1 MSDCAIH
8 PFRTLSLPSPQA
20 RCQHGDQTR
29 TTRRGHRMR
38 CLTATLML
46 WLCISLAAS
55 AQQAG
60 KAPLVGVLLINT
72 AANPEP
78 VVPLFRNALAGLGYV
93 EDRNLRLDFRFAEG
107 HADRFPALAAAL
119 VGDKANV
126 IAALGDAA
134 TRAAQQ
140 ATQTIPIV
148 AIADDLLA
156 AGLDAKKL
164 EILQEIV
171 PASRHFGLLR
181 DPASSTE
188 ARLRAIAEVASALG
202 LELQTVDVESP
213 ADFAA
218 AFATLRAGG
227 AEALDILASP
237 LLANFQRD
245 LGRLTLEYKLP
256 AICQFREMVE
266 AGCLASYGVKRPE
279 MYAML
284 AAYVDK
290 MLKGAKPGETVAQQP
305 IAVELVIN
313 QKTARKLG
321 IELPPSILARADE
334 VIE

>member
-1 MSDCAIH
+1 MKWLACALG
-8 PFRTLSLPSPQA
+8 LSLCVAPP
-20 RCQHGDQTR
+20 
-29 TTRRGHRMR
+29 
-38 CLTATLML
+38 
-46 WLCISLAAS
+46 AS
-55 AQQAG
+55 AQEAA

-78 VVPLFRNALAGLGYV
+78 VVPLFRNALAALGYV
-93 EDRNLRLDFRFAEG
+93 EGSNVRLDFRFAEG

-126 IAALGDAA
+126 IVALGDAA

-140 ATQTIPIV
+140 ATRTIPIV
-148 AIADDLLA
+148 AIADDLVAAELIQSMVKPGGNTTGVSILA
-156 AGLDAKKL
+156 TELDAKKV
-164 EILQEIV
+164 EILKEIV
-171 PASRHFGLLR
+171 PTARHFGLLR
-181 DPASSTE
+181 DPASSNE
-188 ARLRAIAEVASALG
+188 ARLRAIAEMARALD
-202 LELQTVDVESP
+202 LELQTVDVATP

-218 AFATLRAGG
+218 AFAALRAGG
-227 AEALDILASP
+227 AEALDVLASP
-237 LLANFQRD
+237 LLANFQSE

-256 AICQFREMVE
+256 AICQFREMVK
-266 AGCLASYGVKRPE
+266 AGCLASYGVKRQE

-305 IAVELVIN
+305 SAVELVIN

-321 IELPPSILARADE
+321 IELPRATLARADE

>member
-1 MSDCAIH
+1 
-8 PFRTLSLPSPQA
+8 
-20 RCQHGDQTR
+20 
-29 TTRRGHRMR
+29 
-38 CLTATLML
+38 
-46 WLCISLAAS
+46 
-55 AQQAG
+55 
-60 KAPLVGVLLINT
+60 
-72 AANPEP
+72 
-78 VVPLFRNALAGLGYV
+78 
-93 EDRNLRLDFRFAEG
+93 
-107 HADRFPALAAAL
+107 
-119 VGDKANV
+119 V

-148 AIADDLLA
+148 AIADDLVA
-156 AGLDAKKL
+156 AGLIQSNAKPGGNTTGISILATELDAKKL

-290 MLKGAKPGETVAQQP
+290 MLKGAKPGETVASS
-305 IAVELVIN
+305 
-313 QKTARKLG
+313 R
-321 IELPPSILARADE
+321 SRSSW
-334 VIE
+334 

>member
-1 MSDCAIH
+1 MKWLACALA
-8 PFRTLSLPSPQA
+8 LSL
-20 RCQHGDQTR
+20 
-29 TTRRGHRMR
+29 
-38 CLTATLML
+38 CLVSSA
-46 WLCISLAAS
+46 LA
-55 AQQAG
+55 QDAG

-72 AANPEP
+72 AAHPEP
-78 VVPLFRNALAGLGYV
+78 VVPLFRDALAGLGYV
-93 EDRNLRLDFRFAEG
+93 EGRNLRLDFRFAEG
-107 HADRFPALAAAL
+107 HAERFPALAEAL
-119 VGDKANV
+119 VGDKPAV
-126 IAALGDAA
+126 IVALGDAA

-140 ATQTIPIV
+140 ATSTIPIV
-148 AIADDLLA
+148 AIADDLVA
-156 AGLDAKKL
+156 AGLVQSMAKPGGNTTGISILATELDAKKV
-164 EILQEIV
+164 EILKEIV
-171 PASRHFGLLR
+171 PAARHFALLR

-188 ARLRAIAEVASALG
+188 ARLQAIAKMARALG

-218 AFATLRAGG
+218 AFAKLRAGS

-237 LLANFQRD
+237 LLANFQGD

-284 AAYVDK
+284 AAYTDK

-305 IAVELVIN
+305 SAVELVIN
-313 QKTARKLG
+313 QKTARKIG
-321 IELPPSILARADE
+321 IELPPAILARADE

>member
-1 MSDCAIH
+1 MLPERPGEGVKWLACALA
-8 PFRTLSLPSPQA
+8 LSL
-20 RCQHGDQTR
+20 
-29 TTRRGHRMR
+29 
-38 CLTATLML
+38 CLVSSA
-46 WLCISLAAS
+46 LAQEAE
-55 AQQAG
+55 

-78 VVPLFRNALAGLGYV
+78 VVPLFRDALAALGYV
-93 EDRNLRLDFRFAEG
+93 EGRNLRLDFRFAEG

-119 VGDKANV
+119 VDDKPNV
-126 IAALGDAA
+126 IVALGDAA

-140 ATQTIPIV
+140 ATRTIPIV
-148 AIADDLLA
+148 AIADDLVA
-156 AGLDAKKL
+156 AGLVQSMAKPGGNTTGISILATELDAKKV
-164 EILQEIV
+164 EILKEIV
-171 PASRHFGLLR
+171 PAARRFALLR

-188 ARLRAIAEVASALG
+188 ARLRAIAEMARALG

-218 AFATLRAGG
+218 GFATLRAGG
-227 AEALDILASP
+227 AEALDILASA
-237 LLANFQRD
+237 LLANFQRE

-284 AAYVDK
+284 AAYTEK
-290 MLKGAKPGETVAQQP
+290 MLKGAKPGDTVAQQP
-305 IAVELVIN
+305 STVELVIN

-321 IELPPSILARADE
+321 IEIPPAILARADE

>member
-1 MSDCAIH
+1 MKWLACALA
-8 PFRTLSLPSPQA
+8 LSLCVAPP
-20 RCQHGDQTR
+20 
-29 TTRRGHRMR
+29 
-38 CLTATLML
+38 
-46 WLCISLAAS
+46 AS
-55 AQQAG
+55 AQEAA

-93 EDRNLRLDFRFAEG
+93 EDRNLRLEFRFAEG
-107 HADRFPALAAAL
+107 HVDRFPALAAAL

-126 IAALGDAA
+126 IVALGDAA

-140 ATQTIPIV
+140 ATSTIPIV
-148 AIADDLLA
+148 AIADDLVA
-156 AGLDAKKL
+156 AGLVQSMTKPGGNTTGISILATELDAKKV
-164 EILQEIV
+164 EILKEIV
-171 PASRHFGLLR
+171 PAARHFALLR

-188 ARLRAIAEVASALG
+188 ARLRAIAEMARALG

-237 LLANFQRD
+237 LLANFQSE
-245 LGRLTLEYKLP
+245 LGRLTLQYKLP
-256 AICQFREMVE
+256 AICQFREMVK

-279 MYAML
+279 MYTML

-305 IAVELVIN
+305 SAVELVIN
-313 QKTARKLG
+313 QKTAQKIG
-321 IELPPSILARADE
+321 IELPPAILARADE

>member
-1 MSDCAIH
+1 MRS
-8 PFRTLSLPSPQA
+8 LSAALV
-20 RCQHGDQTR
+20 
-29 TTRRGHRMR
+29 
-38 CLTATLML
+38 L

-148 AIADDLLA
+148 AIADDLVA
-156 AGLDAKKL
+156 AGLIQSNAKPGGNTTGISILATELDAKKL

-171 PASRHFGLLR
+171 PAARRFALLR

-321 IELPPSILARADE
+321 IELPPTILARADE